1 MAGLIRRRIATV
13 AHRLSLESMIRV
25 TGQSHI
31 FPFYHVVSDW
41 HLPHIRHLYRYRRVD
56 EFKKDL
62 EQMLTY
68 YEPVSLSDFLRKTH
82 HDLHKPRIEDKKRRF
97 MVLTFDDG
105 LVECHQ
111 TIAPILKQ
119 KGIPATFFLNNYFID
134 NRGLFYRF
142 RASLVIDKVIS
153 DCKARE
159 KAAEF
164 LNIPEDKIEVAI
176 GMIKYDQHALLD
188 RLAKEVEVDFVDYLR
203 EYPVYMN
210 SQQVKELVDWG
221 FEIGGHSPEHADFSL
236 LDTEAIITRV
246 KASIEDLQQR
256 FGTSNSYFS
265 FPFTSCAVPGEVI
278 KTLMEEHHVK
288 ALLGTSGLKKTGKQG
303 FIQRIPME
311 EFDMPALEALK
322 GEYLYYILKKPLFRN
337 RYRY

>member
-1 MAGLIRRRIATV
+1 MAGSIRNRIAPITR
-13 AHRLSLESMIRV
+13 RLSLENMIRL

-56 EFKKDL
+56 EFEKDL
-62 EQMLTY
+62 DQMLKS
-68 YEPVSLSDFLRKTH
+68 YEPVSLSEFLRKTH
-82 HDLHKPRIEDKKRRF
+82 HDLHKPRIEGKKRRL

-105 LVECHQ
+105 LAECHQ
-111 TIAPILKQ
+111 TIAPILKR
-119 KGIPATFFLNNYFID
+119 KGVPATFFLNNYFID
-134 NRGLFYRF
+134 NRGLFYRY

-159 KAAEF
+159 KTAEF
-164 LNIPEDKIEVAI
+164 LDIPEERVEVAI

-188 RLAKEVEVDFVDYLR
+188 RLAREVEVDFVDYLR
-203 EYPVYMN
+203 EYPVYLN
-210 SQQVKELVDWG
+210 SQQVKELVEWG
-221 FEIGGHSPEHADFSL
+221 FEIGGHSPEHADFSVM
-236 LDTEAIITRV
+236 DPEEIITQV

-256 FGTSNSYFS
+256 FGTSNSFFS
-265 FPFTSCAVPGEVI
+265 FPFTSRGVPREII

-288 ALLGTSGLKKTGKQG
+288 ALFGTAGLKETGMQG

-311 EFDMPALEALK
+311 DFDMPAMEALK
-322 GEYLYYILKKPLFRN
+322 AEYLYYMLKKPFFRN

>member
-1 MAGLIRRRIATV
+1 MAGIIRRRIATI
-13 AHRLSLESMIRV
+13 ARRLSLEGMIRL
-25 TGQSHI
+25 TGQPHI

-56 EFKKDL
+56 EFEKDL

-68 YEPVSLSDFLRKTH
+68 YEPVSLSDFLRITDH
-82 HDLHKPRIEDKKRRF
+82 GLQKPKKGKRKRL

-111 TIAPILKQ
+111 TIAPILKR
-119 KGIPATFFLNNYFID
+119 KGVPATFFLNNYFID
-134 NRGLFYRF
+134 NRGLFYRY
-142 RASLVIDKVIS
+142 RASLVIDKIIS

-164 LNIPEDKIEVAI
+164 LTIPEDRIEVAI

-188 RLAKEVEVDFVDYLR
+188 RLAREVEVDFVDYLR

-221 FEIGGHSPEHADFSL
+221 FEIGGHSPEHADFSM
-236 LDTEAIITRV
+236 LDPKEIVARV
-246 KASIEDLQQR
+246 KVSIEDLRQR
-256 FGTSNSYFS
+256 FGTSYSYFS
-265 FPFTSCAVPGEVI
+265 FPFTSCGVPREI
-278 KTLMEEHHVK
+278 INTLMEEHHVK
-288 ALLGTSGLKKTGKQG
+288 VLLGTSGLKKTGKHG

-311 EFDMPALEALK
+311 VFDMPALDALK
-322 GEYLYYILKKPLFRN
+322 GEYLYYLLKKPIFSN